1 MGENKDCVKII
12 PLGGFDKIGMNMT
25 LIETKDN
32 IIVIDCGTSFPPNN
46 MPGIATSIP
55 DVTYLKNNINKLKG
69 IILTHGHEDHIG
81 ALPYIIGD
89 LKVPIYGTP
98 LTIEL
103 VEDKFRE
110 FGISGVKTKAIK
122 LGNTIVVGDFKIEF
136 IRTNHSIPDSA
147 MLAIYTRE
155 GIIVHTGDFKIDMA
169 PIIGDTVDLARLSAL
184 GTKGVLAVLSDSTNA
199 MRKGISKSEQEV
211 RDQLD
216 TFFHIYKE
224 NRLIIVTFASNM
236 DRVQQIIKL
245 GEKYDRKVALE
256 GSTMLE
262 VFSAARKI
270 GYLNFPEDT
279 LVDVRDIDK
288 YDDDQIIFL
297 TTGNHGEPVQCIAGI
312 ASGNNDRMR
321 IKKNDVVLFSS
332 IAIHGNEV
340 DFNKTLNS
348 LEEQGAV
355 VEFQDIHATG
365 HACAGELKLLYTLLN
380 PKFVIP
386 AHGEYRYR
394 REAKRIAASIGIP
407 SENILLIQNGDIVEL
422 SSEECKVNGHISLN
436 DILIDGFE
444 KKKINLKVMEERKRL
459 SQSGVIILEIC
470 IDKKTGRYAS
480 DLSITSRGFSEQQV
494 NSENI
499 QKLKAVVLNK
509 LSSFVSQGVKD
520 ERVSK
525 GICRVAEDYIR
536 QKYNKEPIVV
546 VLITEVML

>member
-1 MGENKDCVKII
+1 MRENKDCVKII

-25 LIETKDN
+25 LIETKDS

-55 DVTYLKNNINKLKG
+55 DVSYLKENINKLKG

-89 LKVPIYGTP
+89 FKVPVYGTP

-147 MLAIYTRE
+147 MLAIYTPE
-155 GIIVHTGDFKIDMA
+155 GIVVHTGDFKIDMS
-169 PIIGDTVDLARLSAL
+169 PIIGDTADLARLAAL
-184 GTKGVLAVLSDSTNA
+184 GTKGVLAVMSDSTNA

-211 RDQLD
+211 NDQLD
-216 TFFHIYKE
+216 SFFNLYKK

-236 DRVQQIIKL
+236 DRVQQIIRL
-245 GEKYDRKVALE
+245 GEKYNRKVALE
-256 GSTMLE
+256 GSIMLE
-262 VFSAARKI
+262 VFAAARKL
-270 GYLNFPEDT
+270 GYLDISEDT
-279 LVDVRDIDK
+279 LIDVKDMDK
-288 YDDDQIIFL
+288 YDDDRLIFL

-312 ASGNNDRMR
+312 AAGNNDRMR

-365 HACAGELKLLYTLLN
+365 HACAGEIKLLYSLLN

-394 REAKRIAASIGIP
+394 REAKRIARSMGIP
-407 SENILLIQNGDIVEL
+407 FENILLIKNGDIVEL
-422 SSEECKVNGHISLN
+422 TSEECRVNGHISLN
-436 DILIDGFE
+436 EIMIDGFE
-444 KKKINLKVMEERKRL
+444 KKEINLNVMEERKRL

-480 DLSITSRGFSEQQV
+480 DLKITSRGFLEEWG
-494 NSENI
+494 NDDNFE
-499 QKLKAVVLNK
+499 KLKSVVLNE
-509 LSSFVSQGVKD
+509 LSRFVSQGVRD
-520 ERVSK
+520 ERAGK
-525 GICRVAEDYIR
+525 GICKVAEDFIS
-536 QKYNKEPIVV
+536 QEYNKSPIVV
-546 VLITEVML
+546 ALITEVML

>member
-1 MGENKDCVKII
+1 MKNNKDFVKII

-25 LIETKDN
+25 LIETKDS
-32 IIVIDCGTSFPPNN
+32 IIAIDCGTSFPPNN

-55 DVTYLKNNINKLKG
+55 DVTYLKDNLDRLKG
-69 IILTHGHEDHIG
+69 IVLTHGHEDHIG

-89 LKVPIYGTP
+89 FKVPIYGTP

-122 LGNTIVVGDFKIEF
+122 LGNTIVVGAFKVEF

-147 MLAIYTRE
+147 MLAIYTPE
-155 GIIVHTGDFKIDMA
+155 GIIVHTGDFKIDMS
-169 PIIGDTVDLARLSAL
+169 PIIGDTADLTRLAAL

-211 RDQLD
+211 NEQLD
-216 TFFHIYKE
+216 NFFHIYRK

-236 DRVQQIIKL
+236 DRVEQIIRL
-245 GEKYDRKVALE
+245 GEKYNRKVVLE
-256 GSTMLE
+256 GSVLLK
-262 VFSAARKI
+262 VFSAARKL
-270 GYLNFPEDT
+270 GYLDICENT
-279 LVDVRDIDK
+279 LIEVNDIDK

-312 ASGNNDRMR
+312 AAGNNDRMR
-321 IKKNDVVLFSS
+321 IKKSDVVLFSS
-332 IAIHGNEV
+332 IAINGNEV

-365 HACAGELKLLYTLLN
+365 HACAGELKLLYSLLN

-394 REAKRIAASIGIP
+394 REAKRIACSIGI
-407 SENILLIQNGDIVEL
+407 SSQNILLIKNGDIVEL
-422 SSEECKVNGHISLN
+422 TSEECKINGHINLN

-444 KKKINLKVMEERKRL
+444 KKEIDFNVIEERKRL
-459 SQSGVIILEIC
+459 SQSGVVILEIC

-480 DLSITSRGFSEQQV
+480 DLKITSRGFLVEEG
-494 NSENI
+494 NLDNI
-499 QKLKAVVLNK
+499 EKLKIVVLNE
-509 LSSFVSQGVKD
+509 LSRFVSQGVRD
-520 ERVSK
+520 ERASK
-525 GICRVAEDYIR
+525 GICQVAEDFIKR
-536 QKYNKEPIVV
+536 EYNKSPIVV
-546 VLITEVML
+546 ALITDVVI